1 MRPGIEKLAC
11 SSCVMRR
18 EPCVQGSYY
27 SHHARIK
34 YSTDRI
40 WIRVASVEQSQDET
54 SSRTCSNQ
62 ANCHVAP

>member
-1 MRPGIEKLAC
+1 MRPGIKKLAR

-18 EPCVQGSYY
+18 ESRVQWSQH

-40 WIRVASVEQSQDET
+40 WIRVASVEKSQHET

-62 ANCHVAP
+62 ANRDMSP

>member
-1 MRPGIEKLAC
+1 MRPGIEKLAR

-18 EPCVQGSYY
+18 ESRVQWSQH

-40 WIRVASVEQSQDET
+40 WIRVASVEKPQEET
-54 SSRTCSNQ
+54 SSRTSGNQ